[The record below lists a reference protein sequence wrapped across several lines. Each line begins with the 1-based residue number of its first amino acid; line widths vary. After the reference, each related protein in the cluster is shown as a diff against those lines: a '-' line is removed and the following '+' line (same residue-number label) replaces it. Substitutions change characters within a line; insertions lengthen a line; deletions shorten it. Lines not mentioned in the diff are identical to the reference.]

1 MIMTT
6 QFWVIGG
13 DYSDADFTCVVDGT
27 LQAFGPFGDYREA
40 MGVWRE
46 QSMASRYKA
55 LTRFTIVANMPAEAA
70 RSLPAMAQAG

>member
-1 MIMTT
+1 MST

-13 DYSDADFTCVVDGT
+13 EYSDADFTQVIDGT

-46 QSMASRYKA
+46 QSLASRYKA
-55 LTRFTIVANMPAEAA
+55 MTRFTIVANMPSDAA
-70 RSLPAMAQAG
+70 RSGSAMAQVG